1 MGLKTAL
8 QLGERKKKQKQ
19 NFSTMKTLFKKKSVV
34 EFGEE
39 REVEEGMDEYL
50 KSYYPEFVVV
60 SSDLNSL
67 HTFV

>member
-1 MGLKTAL
+1 
-8 QLGERKKKQKQ
+8 
-19 NFSTMKTLFKKKSVV
+19 MKTLFKKKSVV

-50 KSYYPEFVVV
+50 KSYYPESVVV